1 LARLDPRQLI
11 EDLLQDALNAIDLG
25 GGAVILGGE
34 GIHRFH
40 HLRLKLR
47 WLALG
52 RQRSLVT
59 RKKFWLGFV
68 VVEALDTNCYV
79 LDN

>member
-11 EDLLQDALNAIDLG
+11 EDLLQDALNAID
-25 GGAVILGGE
+25 
-34 GIHRFH
+34 